1 MDLDLD
7 LEGTIGISSF
17 FISAGIEQRIRYAE
31 MDAKILTRIN
41 SVPEM
46 QRYRPTQV
54 LVSDPEMQRYR
65 PTQVLMCT
73 SSPAPLVVFAL
84 GAMPSSVL
92 NGCPP
97 ILSCGQTPPPL
108 LAYGSS
114 LPLPLLVVPPRL
126 TYGLLIHPTP
136 S

>member
-1 MDLDLD
+1 MAILNQFPKKSSLVIMDLDLD

-54 LVSDPEMQRYR
+54 QVS
-65 PTQVLMCT
+65 
-73 SSPAPLVVFAL
+73 
-84 GAMPSSVL
+84 
-92 NGCPP
+92 
-97 ILSCGQTPPPL
+97 
-108 LAYGSS
+108 
-114 LPLPLLVVPPRL
+114 VP
-126 TYGLLIHPTP
+126 
-136 S
+136 

>member
-54 LVSDPEMQRYR
+54 L
-65 PTQVLMCT
+65 MCT

-97 ILSCGQTPPPL
+97 ILSCGQAPPPL
-108 LAYGSS
+108 LGVGDVQFS
-114 LPLPLLVVPPRL
+114 
-126 TYGLLIHPTP
+126 
-136 S
+136 